1 MSSVFFRGKR
11 SILNTNEFKLSF
23 QISSYTMT
31 SYNLGPDNRP
41 ELMEEVLVL
50 SDKKNTEHIPKGE
63 AVPQP
68 QGKRED

>member
-1 MSSVFFRGKR
+1 
-11 SILNTNEFKLSF
+11 
-23 QISSYTMT
+23 MT
-31 SYNLGPDNRP
+31 SYNLGLDNRP